1 MANSKRRIFR
11 RTATNSPALNDT
23 PDSMIAAA
31 YALAK
36 VKSTHEA
43 IAIMKEIPAKMYPA
57 LAKHMKGHPNLFA
70 PDVLAT
76 VAKIIAAP
84 RLSAAEA
91 LFA

>member
-1 MANSKRRIFR
+1 MATFKTRNSSRTPANSEHLGR
-11 RTATNSPALNDT
+11 T

-36 VKSTHEA
+36 APSAHEA
-43 IAIMKEIPAKMYPA
+43 IAIMNEIPAKMYPA
-57 LAKHMKGHPNLFA
+57 LAKHMKGHPHLFA
-70 PDVLAT
+70 PDVLAA